1 MDLRAGVRAHRR
13 LVPRRG
19 APAVRPGAAHRRR
32 CRPHRHAAVPR
43 LDHLPDGG
51 VRRGDGRRPDPR
63 LTCCSVGRLDSPVAG
78 DTTVVPV
85 NDDGPF
91 LSIGDL
97 ARRTGLPVKTIR
109 YYADIGLV
117 PPTDRSPAGYRRY
130 DAVALA
136 RLDLVRTL
144 RELGIDL
151 ATVRRV
157 LDRSLSLADMATAHA
172 AALDAQIRLLRT
184 RRSVLRAVAALGID
198 DHEELDLMNR
208 LAHLSAAERQQ
219 IIDDYWESAFE
230 GLDTDPAFAERMRSV
245 RVDLP
250 DDPTPAQVEAWVEL
264 AELVQDPS
272 YRARVRQMAEAG
284 ASSGSASAGPAPAEM
299 ALYESVTELVTP
311 LRSADVAPGSPEG
324 RLVVDQ
330 LAPRFA
336 HARGVAD
343 GADFRRELGEQIA
356 LFSDRRVERYW
367 ELVGIIN
374 GWPREQ
380 VRSGSVAT
388 MEWFAQALIAAAEA

>member
-1 MDLRAGVRAHRR
+1 M
-13 LVPRRG
+13 
-19 APAVRPGAAHRRR
+19 
-32 CRPHRHAAVPR
+32 
-43 LDHLPDGG
+43 
-51 VRRGDGRRPDPR
+51 
-63 LTCCSVGRLDSPVAG
+63 
-78 DTTVVPV
+78 
-85 NDDGPF
+85 F

-130 DAVALA
+130 DAVAVA

-151 ATVRRV
+151 ATVRQV

-219 IIDDYWESAFE
+219 IIDDYWESTFQ
-230 GLDTDPAFAERMRSV
+230 GLDADPVFAERMRSV
-245 RVDLP
+245 SVDLP

-264 AELVQDPS
+264 ADLVQDPS
-272 YRARVRQMAEAG
+272 YRARARQMAEAG
-284 ASSGSASAGPAPAEM
+284 AAGASGESSGPAPAEV
-299 ALYESVTELVTP
+299 ALYESVTDLVTP
-311 LRSADVAPGSPEG
+311 LRSAGVAPASPEG

-336 HARGVAD
+336 HARGVSD
-343 GADFRRELGEQIA
+343 GVDFRRELGQQVV
-356 LFSDRRVERYW
+356 LFSDARVERYW

-374 GWPREQ
+374 DWPREQ

-388 MEWFAQALIAAAEA
+388 MEWFAQALLAAAEA

>member
-1 MDLRAGVRAHRR
+1 
-13 LVPRRG
+13 
-19 APAVRPGAAHRRR
+19 
-32 CRPHRHAAVPR
+32 
-43 LDHLPDGG
+43 
-51 VRRGDGRRPDPR
+51 
-63 LTCCSVGRLDSPVAG
+63 
-78 DTTVVPV
+78 VVHV
-85 NDDGPF
+85 NDDGSF

-130 DAVALA
+130 DATAMA

-144 RELGIDL
+144 RELGVGL

-157 LDRSLSLADMATAHA
+157 LDRSLSLAEMASAHA

-198 DHEELDLMNR
+198 DHGELELMNR

-219 IIDDYWESAFE
+219 IIDDYWSSTFE
-230 GLDTDPAFAERMRSV
+230 GLDTDPAFASRMRSV

-284 ASSGSASAGPAPAEM
+284 SGSSGGPSPAEA
-299 ALYESVTELVTP
+299 ALYESVTELATP
-311 LRSADVAPGSPEG
+311 LLTAGVSPASPEG
-324 RLVVDQ
+324 RLVADQ

-336 HARGVAD
+336 HARGVDD
-343 GADFRRELGEQIA
+343 GAGFRRELGERIA

-367 ELVGIIN
+367 ELVGVIN
-374 GWPREQ
+374 DWPAGQ

-388 MEWFAQALIAAAEA
+388 MEWFAGALLAAADS

>member
-1 MDLRAGVRAHRR
+1 M
-13 LVPRRG
+13 
-19 APAVRPGAAHRRR
+19 
-32 CRPHRHAAVPR
+32 
-43 LDHLPDGG
+43 
-51 VRRGDGRRPDPR
+51 
-63 LTCCSVGRLDSPVAG
+63 
-78 DTTVVPV
+78 VPV
-85 NDDGPF
+85 NDDGAL

-117 PPTDRSPAGYRRY
+117 PPTERSPAGYRRY

-144 RELGIDL
+144 RELGVDL

-219 IIDDYWESAFE
+219 IIDDYWSSAFD
-230 GLDTDPAFAERMRSV
+230 GLDVDPAFAERMRSA
-245 RVDLP
+245 RVELP

-284 ASSGSASAGPAPAEM
+284 AATPDSSAAQGPSPAEV
-299 ALYESVTELVTP
+299 ALYQNVTELVTP
-311 LRSADVAPGSPEG
+311 LQSTGVAPSSPEG
-324 RLVVDQ
+324 RLVADQ

-336 HARGVAD
+336 HARGVPD
-343 GADFRRELGEQIA
+343 GGDFRRELGEQIA

-367 ELVGIIN
+367 ELVGIVN
-374 GWPREQ
+374 GWPRDQ
-380 VRSGSVAT
+380 VRSGGVAA
-388 MEWFAQALIAAAEA
+388 MEWFAEALLASA

>member
-1 MDLRAGVRAHRR
+1 
-13 LVPRRG
+13 
-19 APAVRPGAAHRRR
+19 
-32 CRPHRHAAVPR
+32 
-43 LDHLPDGG
+43 
-51 VRRGDGRRPDPR
+51 
-63 LTCCSVGRLDSPVAG
+63 
-78 DTTVVPV
+78 VVLV
-85 NDDGPF
+85 NDDDAF

-97 ARRTGLPVKTIR
+97 ARHTGLPVKTIR

-151 ATVRRV
+151 GTVRQV
-157 LDRSLSLADMATAHA
+157 LDRTLTLADMATAHA

-219 IIDDYWESAFE
+219 IIDDYWSSAFE
-230 GLDTDPAFAERMRSV
+230 GLDTDPVFAARMRSV
-245 RVDLP
+245 SLDLP

-264 AELVQDPS
+264 AEMVQDPS

-284 ASSGSASAGPAPAEM
+284 ASASASASVSAGGPPAAEV
-299 ALYESVTELVTP
+299 ALYESVIELVRP
-311 LRSADVAPGSPEG
+311 LHSADVPPASPEG

-336 HARGVAD
+336 HARGVDD
-343 GADFRRELGEQIA
+343 GAGFRRELGEQIA

-367 ELVGIIN
+367 ELVGVIN
-374 GWPREQ
+374 GWPGDQ
-380 VRSGSVAT
+380 VSSGSVAM
-388 MEWFAQALIAAAEA
+388 MEWFAQALTAAADC

>member
-1 MDLRAGVRAHRR
+1 MVL
-13 LVPRRG
+13 
-19 APAVRPGAAHRRR
+19 
-32 CRPHRHAAVPR
+32 
-43 LDHLPDGG
+43 
-51 VRRGDGRRPDPR
+51 
-63 LTCCSVGRLDSPVAG
+63 
-78 DTTVVPV
+78 V
-85 NDDGPF
+85 NDNGAF

-117 PPTDRSPAGYRRY
+117 PPTGRSPAGYRRY

-157 LDRSLSLADMATAHA
+157 VDRTLTLAEMATAHA
-172 AALDAQIRLLRT
+172 AALDVQIRLLRT

-198 DHEELDLMNR
+198 DHEELELMNR

-219 IIDDYWESAFE
+219 IIDDYWTSTFE
-230 GLDTDPAFAERMRSV
+230 GLDTDPVFAARMRSV

-250 DDPTPAQVEAWVEL
+250 DDPTPVQVEAWVEL
-264 AELVQDPS
+264 AELVQDPGH
-272 YRARVRQMAEAG
+272 RARVRQMAEAG
-284 ASSGSASAGPAPAEM
+284 AAGSGSAGSAGPSQAELD
-299 ALYESVTELVTP
+299 LYEAMTELVTP
-311 LRSADVAPGSPEG
+311 LQTAGVEPASPEA

-336 HARGVAD
+336 HARGVDD
-343 GADFRRELGEQIA
+343 GDGFRRELGEQLA

-374 GWPREQ
+374 GWPSGQ

-388 MEWFAQALIAAAEA
+388 MEWFAAALLAAG

>member
-1 MDLRAGVRAHRR
+1 MVL
-13 LVPRRG
+13 
-19 APAVRPGAAHRRR
+19 
-32 CRPHRHAAVPR
+32 
-43 LDHLPDGG
+43 
-51 VRRGDGRRPDPR
+51 
-63 LTCCSVGRLDSPVAG
+63 
-78 DTTVVPV
+78 V
-85 NDDGPF
+85 NDDGAF

-219 IIDDYWESAFE
+219 IIDDYWSSAFE
-230 GLDTDPAFAERMRSV
+230 GLDTDPAFADRMRSV

-250 DDPTPAQVEAWVEL
+250 DDPTPAQVDAWVEL

-284 ASSGSASAGPAPAEM
+284 AAASDSSGPSPAEV
-299 ALYESVTELVTP
+299 ALYQSVTELVAP
-311 LRSADVAPGSPEG
+311 LHTAGVAPASPDG
-324 RLVVDQ
+324 QLVVDQ

-336 HARGVAD
+336 HARGVDDA
-343 GADFRRELGEQIA
+343 ADFRRELGEQIA

-367 ELVGIIN
+367 ELVGVIN
-374 GWPREQ
+374 DWPAAQ
-380 VRSGSVAT
+380 VSSGSVAA
-388 MEWFAQALIAAAEA
+388 MEWFAQALIGSESAD

>member
-1 MDLRAGVRAHRR
+1 M
-13 LVPRRG
+13 
-19 APAVRPGAAHRRR
+19 
-32 CRPHRHAAVPR
+32 
-43 LDHLPDGG
+43 
-51 VRRGDGRRPDPR
+51 
-63 LTCCSVGRLDSPVAG
+63 
-78 DTTVVPV
+78 
-85 NDDGPF
+85 NDDGAF

-219 IIDDYWESAFE
+219 IIDDYWSSAFE
-230 GLDTDPAFAERMRSV
+230 GLDTDPAFADRMRSV

-250 DDPTPAQVEAWVEL
+250 DDPTPAQVDAWVEL

-284 ASSGSASAGPAPAEM
+284 AAASDSSGPSPAEV
-299 ALYESVTELVTP
+299 ALYQSVTELVAP
-311 LRSADVAPGSPEG
+311 LHTAGVAPASPDG
-324 RLVVDQ
+324 QLVVDQ

-336 HARGVAD
+336 HARGVDDA
-343 GADFRRELGEQIA
+343 ADFRRELGEQIA

-367 ELVGIIN
+367 ELVGVIN
-374 GWPREQ
+374 DWPAAQ
-380 VRSGSVAT
+380 VSSGSVAA
-388 MEWFAQALIAAAEA
+388 MEWFAQALIGSESAD

>member
-1 MDLRAGVRAHRR
+1 MEG
-13 LVPRRG
+13 
-19 APAVRPGAAHRRR
+19 
-32 CRPHRHAAVPR
+32 
-43 LDHLPDGG
+43 
-51 VRRGDGRRPDPR
+51 
-63 LTCCSVGRLDSPVAG
+63 
-78 DTTVVPV
+78 V
-85 NDDGPF
+85 NDDGSF

-130 DAVALA
+130 DAVARA

-144 RELGIDL
+144 RELGVDL

-157 LDRSLSLADMATAHA
+157 LDRSLSLAEMATAHA

-198 DHEELDLMNR
+198 DHEELELMNR
-208 LAHLSAAERQQ
+208 LAHLSASERQQ
-219 IIDDYWESAFE
+219 IIDDYWSSAFE
-230 GLDTDPAFAERMRSV
+230 GLDTDPAFAARMRSV

-284 ASSGSASAGPAPAEM
+284 SGASSSASSASSAGPSPAEI

-311 LRSADVAPGSPEG
+311 LLTADVPPVSSEG

-336 HARGVAD
+336 HARGVEDDA
-343 GADFRRELGEQIA
+343 GFRRELGEQIA

-367 ELVGIIN
+367 ELVGVIN
-374 GWPREQ
+374 EWPAGQ
-380 VRSGSVAT
+380 VRSGAVAT
-388 MEWFAQALIAAAEA
+388 MEWFAQALRA

>member
-1 MDLRAGVRAHRR
+1 M
-13 LVPRRG
+13 
-19 APAVRPGAAHRRR
+19 
-32 CRPHRHAAVPR
+32 
-43 LDHLPDGG
+43 
-51 VRRGDGRRPDPR
+51 
-63 LTCCSVGRLDSPVAG
+63 
-78 DTTVVPV
+78 VPV
-85 NDDGPF
+85 NDDGSF

-144 RELGIDL
+144 RELGVDL

-157 LDRSLSLADMATAHA
+157 LDRSLSLAEMATAHA

-198 DHEELDLMNR
+198 DHEELELMNR

-219 IIDDYWESAFE
+219 IIDDYWSSAFE
-230 GLDTDPAFAERMRSV
+230 GLDTDPAFAARMRSV

-284 ASSGSASAGPAPAEM
+284 SGASSSASSASSAGPSPAEI

-311 LRSADVAPGSPEG
+311 LLTADVPPVSSEG

-336 HARGVAD
+336 HARGAED
-343 GADFRRELGEQIA
+343 DAGFRRELGEQIA

-367 ELVGIIN
+367 ELVGVIN
-374 GWPREQ
+374 AWPAGQ

-388 MEWFAQALIAAAEA
+388 MEWFAQALLAAADS

>member
-1 MDLRAGVRAHRR
+1 M
-13 LVPRRG
+13 
-19 APAVRPGAAHRRR
+19 
-32 CRPHRHAAVPR
+32 
-43 LDHLPDGG
+43 
-51 VRRGDGRRPDPR
+51 
-63 LTCCSVGRLDSPVAG
+63 
-78 DTTVVPV
+78 
-85 NDDGPF
+85 NDDDAF

-97 ARRTGLPVKTIR
+97 ARHTGLPVKTIR

-151 ATVRRV
+151 ATVRQV
-157 LDRSLSLADMATAHA
+157 LDRSLTLSDMATAHA

-219 IIDDYWESAFE
+219 IIDDYWSSAFE
-230 GLDTDPAFAERMRSV
+230 GLDTDPAFADRMRSV
-245 RVDLP
+245 SVDLP
-250 DDPTPAQVEAWVEL
+250 DDPTPDQVEAWVEL

-272 YRARVRQMAEAG
+272 YQARVRQMAEAG
-284 ASSGSASAGPAPAEM
+284 SGSSSGPSPAEV
-299 ALYESVTELVTP
+299 ALYEAVTELVTP
-311 LRSADVAPGSPEG
+311 LLTAGVAPASTEG

-336 HARGVAD
+336 HARGVDD
-343 GADFRRELGEQIA
+343 GAGFRRELGEQIA

-374 GWPREQ
+374 GWPTDQ
-380 VRSGSVAT
+380 VSSGSVAM
-388 MEWFAQALIAAAEA
+388 MEWFAHALTAAADS

>member
-1 MDLRAGVRAHRR
+1 
-13 LVPRRG
+13 
-19 APAVRPGAAHRRR
+19 
-32 CRPHRHAAVPR
+32 
-43 LDHLPDGG
+43 
-51 VRRGDGRRPDPR
+51 
-63 LTCCSVGRLDSPVAG
+63 
-78 DTTVVPV
+78 VVLV
-85 NDDGPF
+85 NDDGSF

-130 DAVALA
+130 DAVVLA

-157 LDRSLSLADMATAHA
+157 LDRSLSLAEMATAHA

-219 IIDDYWESAFE
+219 IIDDYWSSTFE
-230 GLDTDPAFAERMRSV
+230 GLDTDPVFASRMRSV

-264 AELVQDPS
+264 AELVQDPA

-284 ASSGSASAGPAPAEM
+284 AASGAAPAGPSPAEV
-299 ALYESVTELVTP
+299 ALYESVTGLVTP
-311 LRSADVAPGSPEG
+311 LLTAGVSPASSEG

-336 HARGVAD
+336 HAREVDD
-343 GADFRRELGEQIA
+343 GAGFRRELGEQIA

-367 ELVGIIN
+367 ELVGVIN
-374 GWPREQ
+374 EWPAGQ
-380 VRSGSVAT
+380 VKPGAVAT
-388 MEWFAQALIAAAEA
+388 MEWFAQALLAAAKP

>member
-1 MDLRAGVRAHRR
+1 M
-13 LVPRRG
+13 
-19 APAVRPGAAHRRR
+19 
-32 CRPHRHAAVPR
+32 
-43 LDHLPDGG
+43 
-51 VRRGDGRRPDPR
+51 
-63 LTCCSVGRLDSPVAG
+63 T
-78 DTTVVPV
+78 
-85 NDDGPF
+85 DDDAF

-144 RELGIDL
+144 RELGVDL
-151 ATVRRV
+151 ATVRQV
-157 LDRSLSLADMATAHA
+157 LDRTLSLADMATAHA

-219 IIDDYWESAFE
+219 IIDDYWSSAFD
-230 GLDTDPAFAERMRSV
+230 GLDTDPAFAARMRSV

-284 ASSGSASAGPAPAEM
+284 ASASDGAAGSGSADSGSAGSGSAGSGSGSVGSGSDGSAGSGSVGPSPEEL
-299 ALYESVTELVTP
+299 ALYSSVSELVTP
-311 LRSADVAPGSPEG
+311 LDSAGIPPSSPEG

-336 HARGVAD
+336 HARGVD
-343 GADFRRELGEQIA
+343 DDADFRQELGEQIA

-367 ELVGIIN
+367 ELVGVIN
-374 GWPREQ
+374 GWPAAQ
-380 VRSGSVAT
+380 VSSGSVAT
-388 MEWFAQALIAAAEA
+388 MEWFAQALLAAADS

>member
-1 MDLRAGVRAHRR
+1 M
-13 LVPRRG
+13 
-19 APAVRPGAAHRRR
+19 
-32 CRPHRHAAVPR
+32 
-43 LDHLPDGG
+43 
-51 VRRGDGRRPDPR
+51 
-63 LTCCSVGRLDSPVAG
+63 
-78 DTTVVPV
+78 
-85 NDDGPF
+85 NDDDAF

-144 RELGIDL
+144 RELGVDL
-151 ATVRRV
+151 ATVRQV
-157 LDRSLSLADMATAHA
+157 LDRTLSLADMATAHA

-219 IIDDYWESAFE
+219 IIDDYWSSAFE
-230 GLDTDPAFAERMRSV
+230 GLEPDPSFVEHMRSV

-284 ASSGSASAGPAPAEM
+284 AAAGSGSGSGSTGSGSASSGSGSGSPGAGSAPSGSGAGSAPSGSGAGSAPSGPSPEEM
-299 ALYESVTELVTP
+299 ALYQSVSELVTP
-311 LRSADVAPGSPEG
+311 LQSADVPPVSPEG
-324 RLVVDQ
+324 RLVADQ

-336 HARGVAD
+336 HARGVD
-343 GADFRRELGEQIA
+343 DDADFRRELGEQIA

-374 GWPREQ
+374 GWPAAQ
-380 VRSGSVAT
+380 VSSGSVAA
-388 MEWFAQALIAAAEA
+388 MEWFARALIGSATE

>member
-1 MDLRAGVRAHRR
+1 M
-13 LVPRRG
+13 
-19 APAVRPGAAHRRR
+19 
-32 CRPHRHAAVPR
+32 
-43 LDHLPDGG
+43 
-51 VRRGDGRRPDPR
+51 
-63 LTCCSVGRLDSPVAG
+63 
-78 DTTVVPV
+78 VPV
-85 NDDGPF
+85 NDAF

-144 RELGIDL
+144 RELGVDL
-151 ATVRRV
+151 ATVRQV
-157 LDRSLSLADMATAHA
+157 LDRTLSLADMATAHA

-219 IIDDYWESAFE
+219 IIDDYWSSAFE
-230 GLDTDPAFAERMRSV
+230 GLDTDPAFADRMRSV

-284 ASSGSASAGPAPAEM
+284 AAAAGSASSGSGGGSGAGSGAGSSGPSPEEL
-299 ALYESVTELVTP
+299 ALYQSVSELVTP
-311 LRSADVAPGSPEG
+311 LQSADVPPTTPEG
-324 RLVVDQ
+324 RLVADQ

-336 HARGVAD
+336 HARGVD
-343 GADFRRELGEQIA
+343 DDADFRRELGEQIA

-374 GWPREQ
+374 GWPAAQ
-380 VRSGSVAT
+380 VSSGSVAA
-388 MEWFAQALIAAAEA
+388 MEWFAQALIGSAGE

>member
-1 MDLRAGVRAHRR
+1 M
-13 LVPRRG
+13 
-19 APAVRPGAAHRRR
+19 
-32 CRPHRHAAVPR
+32 
-43 LDHLPDGG
+43 
-51 VRRGDGRRPDPR
+51 
-63 LTCCSVGRLDSPVAG
+63 
-78 DTTVVPV
+78 
-85 NDDGPF
+85 NDDGSF

-130 DAVALA
+130 DTVALA

-157 LDRSLSLADMATAHA
+157 LDRTLTLADMATAHA

-219 IIDDYWESAFE
+219 IIDDYWSSTFE
-230 GLDTDPAFAERMRSV
+230 GLDTDPVFASRMRSV

-264 AELVQDPS
+264 AELVRDPS

-284 ASSGSASAGPAPAEM
+284 SGAAPSGSSGPSPAEV
-299 ALYESVTELVTP
+299 ALYESVAELVTP
-311 LRSADVAPGSPEG
+311 LLTAEVAPSSPEG
-324 RLVVDQ
+324 RLVADQ

-336 HARGVAD
+336 HARGVSD
-343 GADFRRELGEQIA
+343 GDGFRRELGEQIA

-367 ELVGIIN
+367 ELVGVIN
-374 GWPREQ
+374 DWPAGQ

-388 MEWFAQALIAAAEA
+388 MEWFAQALISAADS

>member
-1 MDLRAGVRAHRR
+1 M
-13 LVPRRG
+13 
-19 APAVRPGAAHRRR
+19 
-32 CRPHRHAAVPR
+32 
-43 LDHLPDGG
+43 
-51 VRRGDGRRPDPR
+51 
-63 LTCCSVGRLDSPVAG
+63 
-78 DTTVVPV
+78 
-85 NDDGPF
+85 NDDGSF

-144 RELGIDL
+144 RELGVDL

-157 LDRSLSLADMATAHA
+157 LDRSLSLAEMATAHA

-198 DHEELDLMNR
+198 DHEELELMNR

-219 IIDDYWESAFE
+219 IIDDYWSSAFE
-230 GLDTDPAFAERMRSV
+230 GLDTDPDFASRMRSV

-284 ASSGSASAGPAPAEM
+284 SASSASSSGPSPAEV

-311 LRSADVAPGSPEG
+311 LLTAGVVPASSEGS
-324 RLVVDQ
+324 LVVDQ

-336 HARGVAD
+336 HARGVSD
-343 GADFRRELGEQIA
+343 GDDFRRELGEQIA

-367 ELVGIIN
+367 ELVGVIN
-374 GWPREQ
+374 DWPAGQ

-388 MEWFAQALIAAAEA
+388 MEWFAQALLAAADS

>member
-1 MDLRAGVRAHRR
+1 M
-13 LVPRRG
+13 
-19 APAVRPGAAHRRR
+19 
-32 CRPHRHAAVPR
+32 
-43 LDHLPDGG
+43 
-51 VRRGDGRRPDPR
+51 
-63 LTCCSVGRLDSPVAG
+63 
-78 DTTVVPV
+78 
-85 NDDGPF
+85 NDDGSF

-144 RELGIDL
+144 RELGVDL

-157 LDRSLSLADMATAHA
+157 LDRSLSLAEMATAHA

-198 DHEELDLMNR
+198 DHEELELMNR

-219 IIDDYWESAFE
+219 IIDDYWASTFDGLETDAAFVS
-230 GLDTDPAFAERMRSV
+230 RMRSV

-284 ASSGSASAGPAPAEM
+284 SGSPSSGPSPSEI

-311 LRSADVAPGSPEG
+311 LLTAGVAPASPEG
-324 RLVVDQ
+324 RLVADQ

-336 HARGVAD
+336 HARGADD
-343 GADFRRELGEQIA
+343 GAGFRRELGEQIA

-367 ELVGIIN
+367 ELVGVIN
-374 GWPREQ
+374 DWPAGP

-388 MEWFAQALIAAAEA
+388 MEWFAQALLAAADA

>member
-1 MDLRAGVRAHRR
+1 M
-13 LVPRRG
+13 
-19 APAVRPGAAHRRR
+19 
-32 CRPHRHAAVPR
+32 
-43 LDHLPDGG
+43 
-51 VRRGDGRRPDPR
+51 
-63 LTCCSVGRLDSPVAG
+63 
-78 DTTVVPV
+78 
-85 NDDGPF
+85 NDAF

-144 RELGIDL
+144 RELGVDL
-151 ATVRRV
+151 ATVRQV
-157 LDRSLSLADMATAHA
+157 LDRTLSLADMATAHA

-219 IIDDYWESAFE
+219 IIDDYWSSAFE
-230 GLDTDPAFAERMRSV
+230 GLDTDPAFADRMRSV

-284 ASSGSASAGPAPAEM
+284 AAAAGSASSGSDADSASSSGGSGSSGPAGSGSVSAGPSPEEM
-299 ALYESVTELVTP
+299 ALYQSVSELVTP
-311 LRSADVAPGSPEG
+311 LQSADVPPTSPEG
-324 RLVVDQ
+324 QLVVDQ

-336 HARGVAD
+336 HARGVDDDA
-343 GADFRRELGEQIA
+343 GFRRELGEQIA

-374 GWPREQ
+374 GWPAAQ
-380 VRSGSVAT
+380 VSSGSVAA
-388 MEWFAQALIAAAEA
+388 MEWFAQALIGSASE

>member
-1 MDLRAGVRAHRR
+1 MVR
-13 LVPRRG
+13 
-19 APAVRPGAAHRRR
+19 
-32 CRPHRHAAVPR
+32 
-43 LDHLPDGG
+43 
-51 VRRGDGRRPDPR
+51 
-63 LTCCSVGRLDSPVAG
+63 
-78 DTTVVPV
+78 V
-85 NDDGPF
+85 NDDDAF

-97 ARRTGLPVKTIR
+97 ARHTGLPVKTIR

-151 ATVRRV
+151 ATVRQV
-157 LDRSLSLADMATAHA
+157 LDRSLTLSDMATAHA

-219 IIDDYWESAFE
+219 IIDDYWSSAFE
-230 GLDTDPAFAERMRSV
+230 GLDTDPVFADRMRSV
-245 RVDLP
+245 SVDLP

-272 YRARVRQMAEAG
+272 YRARVREMAEAG
-284 ASSGSASAGPAPAEM
+284 SGSSSGPSGPSGPSAAEV
-299 ALYESVTELVTP
+299 ALYESVIELVRP
-311 LRSADVAPGSPEG
+311 LHSADVPPASPEG

-336 HARGVAD
+336 HARGVDD
-343 GADFRRELGEQIA
+343 GAGFRRELGQQIA

-374 GWPREQ
+374 GWPGDQ
-380 VRSGSVAT
+380 VRSGSVAM
-388 MEWFAQALIAAAEA
+388 MEWFAHALTAAADS

>member
-1 MDLRAGVRAHRR
+1 M
-13 LVPRRG
+13 
-19 APAVRPGAAHRRR
+19 
-32 CRPHRHAAVPR
+32 
-43 LDHLPDGG
+43 
-51 VRRGDGRRPDPR
+51 
-63 LTCCSVGRLDSPVAG
+63 
-78 DTTVVPV
+78 
-85 NDDGPF
+85 
-91 LSIGDL
+91 SIGDL

-117 PPTDRSPAGYRRY
+117 PPTGRSPAGYRRY
-130 DAVALA
+130 DAVAVA

-151 ATVRRV
+151 ATVRQV
-157 LDRSLSLADMATAHA
+157 LDRTLSLAEMATAHA

-184 RRSVLRAVAALGID
+184 RRSVLRAVAALGIH

-219 IIDDYWESAFE
+219 IIDDYWSSAFE
-230 GLDTDPAFAERMRSV
+230 GLDTDPAFADRMRSV

-264 AELVQDPS
+264 AELVQDPD

-284 ASSGSASAGPAPAEM
+284 ARSGAPSPAET
-299 ALYESVTELVTP
+299 ALYESVLELVTP
-311 LRSADVAPGSPEG
+311 LQSAGTPPTAAEA

-330 LAPRFA
+330 LAPRYA
-336 HARGVAD
+336 HARGVDDTD
-343 GADFRRELGEQIA
+343 GFRRELGEQIA

-367 ELVGIIN
+367 ELVGVIN
-374 GWPREQ
+374 GWPARQ
-380 VRSGSVAT
+380 AGSGSVAA
-388 MEWFAQALIAAAEA
+388 MEWFAAALTASAGES

>member
-1 MDLRAGVRAHRR
+1 M
-13 LVPRRG
+13 
-19 APAVRPGAAHRRR
+19 
-32 CRPHRHAAVPR
+32 
-43 LDHLPDGG
+43 
-51 VRRGDGRRPDPR
+51 
-63 LTCCSVGRLDSPVAG
+63 
-78 DTTVVPV
+78 